1 MKARMNTGIML
12 TMLLVVM
19 LSLVFRI
26 EPIKADG
33 PDFDIVNAERV
44 YSVEDGTGT
53 DGQKYRSW
61 GYKYNLTIQNIGSDA
76 DRVGVS
82 IFPDFCDNGTKGG
95 TAYYCDWKSG
105 EIRIR
110 AGGFS
115 WPNEDMVPLNK
126 WVKIVVNST
135 VVQTFFIYFEISSTT
150 SASPTESLPSE
161 ETSVSGRLFEYEHDA
176 GVSNRD
182 LSVVFV
188 TVLMPAIVY
197 LLLKREK
204 RLNEKSAIYP
214 ENQ

>member
-1 MKARMNTGIML
+1 MRLVTRTML
-12 TMLLVVM
+12 TMLLVVT

-26 EPIKADG
+26 EPIKAED
-33 PDFDIVNAERV
+33 PDFDIINAERV
-44 YSVEDGTGT
+44 YSVEDGEGT
-53 DGQKYRSW
+53 DGQGYRNW

-95 TAYYCDWKSG
+95 TAYYYDWKSS

-115 WPNEDMVPLNK
+115 WPNEDMVPLNN

-135 VVQTFFIYFEISSTT
+135 VVQTFFIYFEISSTI
-150 SASPTESLPSE
+150 SARPKESLTPE
-161 ETSVSGRLFEYEHDA
+161 ETLVSGRLLDTTSDA
-176 GVSNRD
+176 GVSNQD

-188 TVLMPAIVY
+188 AVLMPAVVY

-204 RLNEKSAIYP
+204 KRLNEKTAIYP
-214 ENQ
+214 ENH